1 MFYGERAK
9 SPINMLYVAIIL
21 RSNQFYMNHDCASF
35 SLQRQASSRIYSSL
49 INGSFFDREPIILKM
64 LAQVTQCYYTY
75 IRVSLSFLMWSTAMK
90 SNINDPFKK

>member
-35 SLQRQASSRIYSSL
+35 SLQRQASSRIYSK

-64 LAQVTQCYYTY
+64 LAQVAQCYYTS
-75 IRVSLSFLMWSTAMK
+75 IRVSLSFLMCSTAMK